1 MRRLSLLLLFVVAA
15 ARGAAT
21 IPPIEFRHRVLPNGL
36 EVYAIQDRSTPTVAI
51 QVWYRVGGK
60 DDPEKRSGFAH
71 LFEHMMFKSTANMP
85 SEMLDRLTE
94 DVGGW
99 NNATTFNDAT
109 VYYEVVPSNYL
120 ETLLWAEGERM
131 GSLTVDDGNFKSER
145 DVVKE
150 EFRSSVLAPPYGM
163 LFHVMETDSFA
174 THPYKRP
181 VIGSLED
188 LDAATLDDVRAF
200 HSTFY
205 RPDNAV
211 LVIAGDFDPQQLDAW
226 TDKYLGAVA
235 KPSTEIPRVSVKEP
249 PREAEKR
256 VTENGASVPLPAVV
270 LTWLIPQASHAD
282 SVPLAAVNTLLT
294 EGDSSRLRE
303 KLVRG
308 EVAQEV
314 FANADLREDPG
325 LFEIAAIMASG
336 HETAEA
342 EKMIRNELAALAAKP
357 VPVSELEKVK
367 NLMLTSELR
376 DRETSNGKAFS
387 MGESVVIDHDANGIN
402 DNLAKLQALTAAD
415 IQRVVKQYLLD
426 GKAVVIDY
434 REKK

>member
-1 MRRLSLLLLFVVAA
+1 MRRISLLLLFVVAT
-15 ARGAAT
+15 ARGATT
-21 IPPIEFRHRVLPNGL
+21 IPPIEFRHRVLANGL

-163 LFHVMETDSFA
+163 LFHVMEIDSFA
-174 THPYKRP
+174 RHPYKRP

-188 LDAATLDDVRAF
+188 LDAATLDDVRGF

-235 KPSTEIPRVSVKEP
+235 KPSTEIPRVTVNEP
-249 PREAEKR
+249 AREAEKR

-294 EGDSSRLRE
+294 EGDSSRLKE

-314 FANADLREDPG
+314 FANADLREDRG
-325 LFEIAAIMASG
+325 LFEIGAIMASG

-342 EKMIRNELAALAAKP
+342 EKIIRGELAALAAKP
-357 VPVSELEKVK
+357 VPASELEKVK

-387 MGESVVIDHDANGIN
+387 MGEAVVIDHDANNVN
-402 DNLAKLQALTAAD
+402 DDLAKLQALTAAD

-426 GKAVVIDY
+426 AKAVVIDY